1 MESGNTIA
9 PTTGVYDG
17 EGNFVAE
24 IDGLAALLAGE
35 AVDCEYR
42 ITVKVC
48 SPNGELDEGDITV
61 KFDPKNFE

>member
-1 MESGNTIA
+1 MESGNTTA

-24 IDGLAALLAGE
+24 IDGLAELLADE
-35 AVDCEYR
+35 EDMYEYR
-42 ITVKVC
+42 ITIKVC
-48 SPNGELDEGDITV
+48 SPEGAPDEGDITV